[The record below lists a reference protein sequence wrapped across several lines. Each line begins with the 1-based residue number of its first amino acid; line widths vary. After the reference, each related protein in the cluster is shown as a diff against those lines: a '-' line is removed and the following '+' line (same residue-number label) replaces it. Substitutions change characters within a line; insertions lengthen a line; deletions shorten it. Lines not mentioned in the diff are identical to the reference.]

1 MSVAASVITMT
12 EFGQLLSAELG
23 NRLNLLS
30 IVFIKG
36 LVLLG
41 CTGGKC
47 HVGWEGLNEMK
58 NEVYNC

>member
-1 MSVAASVITMT
+1 MAASVITLIG
-12 EFGQLLSAELG
+12 FGQLCSAELG

-36 LVLLG
+36 LVQLV
-41 CTGGKC
+41 CIGGKC
-47 HVGWEGLNEMK
+47 HVGLEELNEMK